1 MDRFWDLLERSVIIQ
16 GALTLAFA
24 GTVCAMTLMSK
35 PVSQEIWTALAV
47 ILGFW
52 FGSKVQNEV
61 HAAARKRTL
70 KDGEE

>member
-1 MDRFWDLLERSVIIQ
+1 MDRFWDLLERSVIVQ
-16 GALTLAFA
+16 GILTLAFA
-24 GTVCAMTLMSK
+24 GTVCAMTLMAR

-61 HAAARKRTL
+61 HAHERKRTE
-70 KDGEE
+70 KSQED

>member
-1 MDRFWDLLERSVIIQ
+1 MDRFWDLLERSVIVQ
-16 GALTLAFA
+16 GILTLAFA
-24 GTVCAMTLMSK
+24 GTVCAMTLMAR

-61 HAAARKRTL
+61 HAADRRRTN
-70 KDGEE
+70 KNTEV